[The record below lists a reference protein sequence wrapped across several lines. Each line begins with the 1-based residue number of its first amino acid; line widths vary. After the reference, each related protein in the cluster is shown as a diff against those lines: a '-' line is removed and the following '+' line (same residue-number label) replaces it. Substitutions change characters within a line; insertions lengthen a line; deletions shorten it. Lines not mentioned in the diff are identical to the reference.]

1 MCFGSVKQ
9 PKIEYVG
16 PSQETL
22 DENQRRIDEYIASS
36 TATNLEFTKTLQAQI
51 DAATKS
57 AESTRKQLEEDKLAA
72 QTQLANMPETQATY
86 AVTTTQ
92 SDPVNAKVTQKINPK
107 KKDDN
112 KGTLKVNR
120 GGTANTAG
128 STINLGV

>member
-1 MCFGSVKQ
+1 MCFGS
-9 PKIEYVG
+9 PKMPEIKYVG

-22 DENQRRIDEYIASS
+22 DDNQSRIDDYIASS

-51 DAATKS
+51 DAASQS
-57 AESTRKQLEEDKLAA
+57 ADATRKQLEADKLAA
-72 QTQLANMPETQATY
+72 QTQLANMPDTQATY

-112 KGTLKVNR
+112 KGTLKVSR
-120 GGTANTAG
+120 GGTANQAG

>member
-1 MCFGSVKQ
+1 MPEIK
-9 PKIEYVG
+9 YVG

-22 DENQRRIDEYIASS
+22 DANQSRIDEYIASS

-51 DAATKS
+51 DAASQS
-57 AESTRKQLEEDKLAA
+57 AEATRQQLEADKAA
-72 QTQLANMPETQATY
+72 AAAQLANMPDTQATY

>member
-1 MCFGSVKQ
+1 MPEIK
-9 PKIEYVG
+9 YVG
-16 PSQETL
+16 ASQETI
-22 DENQRRIDEYIASS
+22 DANQSRIDEYIASS

-51 DAATKS
+51 DAASQS
-57 AESTRKQLEEDKLAA
+57 AEATRKQLEEDKLAA

>member
-1 MCFGSVKQ
+1 MCFGS
-9 PKIEYVG
+9 PKMPEIKYVG
-16 PSQETL
+16 ASQETI
-22 DENQRRIDEYIASS
+22 DANQSRIDEYIASS

-51 DAATKS
+51 DAASQS
-57 AESTRKQLEEDKLAA
+57 AEATRKQLEEDKLAA